1 MGFYIQL
8 VAGVTKVTIF
18 LIFESP
24 NKLLMDLTS
33 HEFLFF
39 GGFLL
44 FIALMLAL
52 DLGVFNRSSHEVK
65 AREAFIWTSVW
76 VLLSVAFF
84 FFLKY
89 YGNLLHDVH
98 DRAGVESLVQ
108 EFKHRITG
116 LTDANAITLYNN
128 NLALEYLTGYLIEY
142 SLSVDNIF
150 VIIMIF
156 LSFGIRKQYYHRI
169 LFWGILGAV
178 VMRFLFIFTA
188 NALIREFEWILYVF
202 GAFLLYVGAHM
213 GYDFYREQ
221 VKKETRHKKD
231 PHDHFVVRW
240 LSKVFL
246 VTSEDQGDR
255 FWIRKKNKLYITPLF
270 IVLVLVE
277 FSDLVFAVDSV
288 PAVFSVTRDPF
299 IVFFSNIFAIL
310 GLRSLFFLVMNF
322 MGLRFLKA
330 SLGLLLIFV
339 GVKMLSEIFYD
350 HLFTTNVSLLIIV
363 SILVLG
369 VVLSLLFPG
378 KKHPPEVNII

>member
-1 MGFYIQL
+1 
-8 VAGVTKVTIF
+8 
-18 LIFESP
+18 
-24 NKLLMDLTS
+24 MDLSS
-33 HEFLFF
+33 HEYIFF

-44 FIALMLAL
+44 FVFLMLAL
-52 DLGVFNRSSHEVK
+52 DLGVLNRKSHEVK
-65 AREAFIWTSVW
+65 FREALIWTSVW
-76 VLLSVAFF
+76 VILSFCFF

-98 DRAGVESLVQ
+98 DKAGVEALAE
-108 EFKHRITG
+108 EFKHTLPG
-116 LTDANAITLYNN
+116 LTEENAITKYNN

-156 LSFGIRKQYYHRI
+156 LSFGVKKQYYHRI
-169 LFWGILGAV
+169 LFWGIIGAV

-188 NALIREFEWILYVF
+188 NALIREFEWVLYVF
-202 GAFLLYVGAHM
+202 GGFLLYVGGHM
-213 GYDFYREQ
+213 GYDFYKEQ
-221 VKKETRHKKD
+221 VKMVPKQQKD
-231 PHDHFVVRW
+231 PHDHFIVKW

-246 VTSEDQGDR
+246 VTSEDKGDR
-255 FWIRKKNKLYITPLF
+255 FWVKEKGKLYITPLF

-322 MGLRFLKA
+322 MNLRFLKA
-330 SLGLLLIFV
+330 SLGVLLVFV
-339 GVKMLSEIFYD
+339 GLKMISEMFWE
-350 HLFTTNVSLLIIV
+350 HLVSTNVSLLVIV
-363 SILVLG
+363 SILALG
-369 VVLSLLFPG
+369 VGLSLLFPG
-378 KKHPPEVNII
+378 KKPKPEVNII

>member
-1 MGFYIQL
+1 ML
-8 VAGVTKVTIF
+8 
-18 LIFESP
+18 P
-24 NKLLMDLTS
+24 NL
-33 HEFLFF
+33 HEYLFS

-44 FIALMLAL
+44 LIALMLAL
-52 DLGVFNRSSHEVK
+52 DLGVFNRKSHEVK
-65 AREAFIWTSVW
+65 FREALIWTSVW
-76 VLLSVAFF
+76 VLLSIAFF

-89 YGNLLHDVH
+89 YGNQLHDVH
-98 DRAGVESLVQ
+98 DKGGVETLVG
-108 EFKHRITG
+108 EFKHKITG
-116 LTDANAITLYNN
+116 LTEENAITKYNN

-156 LSFGIRKQYYHRI
+156 LSFGIKKQYYHRI

-178 VMRFLFIFTA
+178 VMRFIFIFLA
-188 NALIREFEWILYVF
+188 SVLIQRFEWILYVF
-202 GAFLLYVGAHM
+202 GALLIYVGAHM
-213 GYDFYREQ
+213 GYEFYKES
-221 VKKETRHKKD
+221 VKHKPHLQKD
-231 PHDHFVVRW
+231 PHDHFLVKW
-240 LSKVFL
+240 LSRIFSVAE
-246 VTSEDQGDR
+246 EDKGDR
-255 FWIRKKNKLYITPLF
+255 FWVREKGTFFITPIF

-330 SLGLLLIFV
+330 SLALLLGFV
-339 GVKMLSEIFYD
+339 GFKMLSESFWHMPI
-350 HLFTTNVSLLIIV
+350 TTNQSLLIIV
-363 SILVLG
+363 GILAAG
-369 VVLSLLFPG
+369 VISSLLFPG